1 MVTWFLPIMK
11 SEAGRRVRVARAK
24 SALWQ
29 QAALIAAIIVAVGVV
44 YLPALRGEFVW
55 DDFLLITGNPLLQN
69 FSGLAEI
76 WSGGRTADYFPVT
89 NTVFWIEHHLFGAN
103 PTGYHAVNVLLQI
116 ANALLVWRLLKRLS
130 IPGAWLAGLIFG
142 IHPIHVAS
150 VAWISELKNLLAMF
164 FALLSLLCF
173 LELEETRESVAAVSD
188 HRTNISARRKRR
200 YSSAI
205 AYVASLVFFAFAL
218 LSKTQVVFLPFVLL
232 LCVWWR
238 GFGVPPSGGQ
248 SAAHARRPRKRGTP
262 NIRTWPFFLLAIV
275 FGLVTLWFQNRGIG
289 EEEIVIGSLPRRLVN
304 AAMAIWWYAGHL
316 FAPVRL
322 MAIYPNWRFDS
333 PHILEWLPLIALI
346 GVLAGLWHWRNRGT
360 RGAFF
365 AVACF
370 VVALL
375 PVLGLVRM
383 AYVRS
388 GTLVADHLQYF
399 ADVPLLALFCAGVS
413 YVWNQRPPC
422 AETTAGR
429 QRSIRIATAT
439 IVTLLIGT
447 MATYAFGRVEVY
459 QNEETLWPDN
469 LFKNPD
475 AWQAHIMMAQRRFKQ
490 ERYAEAAYHAGRASE
505 LKPELADIHN
515 QLGLAYCRL
524 ERFEEGITE
533 YRKALQLKEAK
544 PATAKDAGM
553 AKIRANLANA
563 LTITANHLSESAPT
577 IPEEATH
584 RYDEAIRQYEES
596 LELDPRQPA
605 IHRNL
610 GMLLA
615 QLGRYDEAIP
625 HLRATLQMVPNEPT
639 ARQLLDEIEAARR

>member
-1 MVTWFLPIMK
+1 MKPRAERRAQVAPAKLALPKQM
-11 SEAGRRVRVARAK
+11 
-24 SALWQ
+24 ALG
-29 QAALIAAIIVAVGVV
+29 AAIIIAVAAV
-44 YLPALRGEFVW
+44 YLPALRGDFVW

-69 FSGLAEI
+69 FSGLLEI
-76 WSGGRTADYFPVT
+76 WSGGRTADYFPLT
-89 NTVFWIEHHLFGAN
+89 NTVFWVEHHLFGAN
-103 PTGYHAVNVLLQI
+103 ATGYHVVNIFLQI
-116 ANALLVWRLLKRLS
+116 ANALLVWRLLKRLN

-164 FALLSLLCF
+164 FALLSVLCF
-173 LELEETRESVAAVSD
+173 LDDQRLRNSV
-188 HRTNISARRKRR
+188 T
-200 YSSAI
+200 
-205 AYVASLVFFAFAL
+205 AYAASLVFFALAL

-232 LCVWWR
+232 LCAWWR
-238 GFGVPPSGGQ
+238 DKNSASLVGLAVPCEPPDAARTGVLALPK
-248 SAAHARRPRKRGTP
+248 AIIKV
-262 NIRTWPFFLLAIV
+262 WPFFALAIV
-275 FGLVTLWFQNRGIG
+275 FGLVTMWFQSRGIG
-289 EEEIVIGSLPRRLVN
+289 EEEIVIGSLARRLVN

-316 FAPVRL
+316 FAPGRL
-322 MAIYPNWRFDS
+322 MAIYPSWRFDS
-333 PHILEWLPLIALI
+333 PSVLEWLPLIALI

-360 RGAFF
+360 GGAFF

-375 PVLGLVRM
+375 PTVGLVRM

-399 ADVPLLALFCAGVS
+399 ADVPLLALFSAGVACA
-413 YVWNQRPPC
+413 WGQRQPK
-422 AETTAGR
+422 
-429 QRSIRIATAT
+429 IATAT
-439 IVTLLIGT
+439 VVTLLV
-447 MATYAFGRVEVY
+447 AALCTYALVRAEVY
-459 QNEETLWPDN
+459 RNEETLWQDN
-469 LFKNPD
+469 LSKNPD

-490 ERYAEAAYHAGRASE
+490 ERYAEAAYHAGRAAE

-524 ERFEEGITE
+524 ERFEEGIAE

-544 PATAKDAGM
+544 PSTARSAGV

-563 LTITANHLSESAPT
+563 LAITANHLSESAPT
-577 IPEEATH
+577 VPEQAMH
-584 RYDEAIRQYEES
+584 RYDEAIRQYEEA
-596 LELDPRQPA
+596 LDLDPQQPA

-625 HLRATLQMVPNEPT
+625 HLRATLQMVPNEPV
-639 ARQLLDEIEAARR
+639 ARETLDAIEATRR